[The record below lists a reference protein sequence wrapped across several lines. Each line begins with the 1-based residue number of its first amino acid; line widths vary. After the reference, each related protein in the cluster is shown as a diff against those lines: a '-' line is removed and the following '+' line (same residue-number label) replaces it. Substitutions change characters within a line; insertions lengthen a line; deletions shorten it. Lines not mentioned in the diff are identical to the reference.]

1 MHQKNATYSYKNKK
15 NKETYQLREG
25 TLHECLDAMREF
37 PKHIVIYKFST
48 MGTRAK
54 GCKQG
59 RDVFI
64 SGNTLSRDN
73 FI

>member
-1 MHQKNATYSYKNKK
+1 MHKKKCHIQLHK

-25 TLHECLDAMREF
+25 TLHECLDAIREF

-64 SGNTLSRDN
+64 SGNTLSRDY